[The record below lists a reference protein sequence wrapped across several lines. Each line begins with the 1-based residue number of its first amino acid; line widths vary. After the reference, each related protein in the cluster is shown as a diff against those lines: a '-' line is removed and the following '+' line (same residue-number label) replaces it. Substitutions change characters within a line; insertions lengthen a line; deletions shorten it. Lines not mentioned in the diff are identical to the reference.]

1 MKNHSVFIILMIII
15 NASIAAQSIPTKD
28 LQIIKLYGIGDEAVE
43 LGYSPENSAD
53 ASRGIA
59 PILSFSK
66 EGRVL
71 YDVVNERL
79 FSLSPDFELREARL
93 IENQLYLRPHFAID
107 DPDTLILELSI
118 QLIRIIK
125 DEFDITIS
133 LKDFPEFRNY
143 RSFAYY
149 DDVLFV
155 HDAELNLWS
164 IPEPVI
170 DQDENRAKLLNE
182 RQTREYVN
190 ERWGATGEVQ
200 VDGEG
205 RLFIDGQLV
214 TRDYQQFW
222 QYMEEAHG
230 PVSLG
235 GEIADS
241 GIPVRIS
248 YNTKPYFLGRDL
260 NGNWYWNDS
269 GGILVHSPDGSL
281 INVFITELGT
291 LPIRPAI
298 DQLGNV
304 YILDRSDTDE
314 VFNLY
319 RIPNDWSPI
328 DASLQSESEISREVS
343 QNLHATVIN
352 SRLRVRSTPSLDG
365 EMLGMLEIGEEVRVL
380 EKSDQQ
386 LNIGELTDF
395 WYRIDNGNGLVGWA
409 YGGFLRME
417 GQ

>member
-1 MKNHSVFIILMIII
+1 MKHTLIIFLVTLVFNVGICAQSVPIMQLEMIHTFPVGDGLGELGSEPGIMGSGFADRPLLGSGAEDGFIIHDGL
-15 NASIAAQSIPTKD
+15 N
-28 LQIIKLYGIGDEAVE
+28 
-43 LGYSPENSAD
+43 
-53 ASRGIA
+53 R
-59 PILSFSK
+59 
-66 EGRVL
+66 
-71 YDVVNERL
+71 
-79 FSLSPDFELREARL
+79 
-93 IENQLYLRPHFAID
+93 
-107 DPDTLILELSI
+107 
-118 QLIRIIK
+118 RIILFN
-125 DEFDITIS
+125 DQFIQQRSIETSLDIYLTPVVAEDGGTIILQS
-133 LKDFPEFRNY
+133 QSQGLYVFADFGYADFPIYIFPEFHNY

-269 GGILVHSPDGSL
+269 GGILVHSPVGSL

-298 DQLGNV
+298 DQSGNV

-314 VFNLY
+314 VFN
-319 RIPNDWSPI
+319 RK
-328 DASLQSESEISREVS
+328 
-343 QNLHATVIN
+343 
-352 SRLRVRSTPSLDG
+352 RSIHP
-365 EMLGMLEIGEEVRVL
+365 
-380 EKSDQQ
+380 
-386 LNIGELTDF
+386 
-395 WYRIDNGNGLVGWA
+395 A
-409 YGGFLRME
+409 FLI
-417 GQ
+417 

>member
-190 ERWGATGEVQ
+190 ERWGASGEVQ

-214 TRDYQQFW
+214 TRDWSAYLEYYAERNENQQAPSYAAERPYRGYLDRFRNNLRYLGRDANGNRYWNSAQRTIFVFSEDGWVEEIFHYDPLQISGYPAVEYQT
-222 QYMEEAHG
+222 G
-230 PVSLG
+230 D
-235 GEIADS
+235 I
-241 GIPVRIS
+241 
-248 YNTKPYFLGRDL
+248 YFLGRPVE
-260 NGNWYWNDS
+260 NNTS
-269 GGILVHSPDGSL
+269 IP
-281 INVFITELGT
+281 
-291 LPIRPAI
+291 
-298 DQLGNV
+298 
-304 YILDRSDTDE
+304 
-314 VFNLY
+314 LY

-365 EMLGMLEIGEEVRVL
+365 GTI
-380 EKSDQQ
+380 S
-386 LNIGELTDF
+386 T
-395 WYRIDNGNGLVGWA
+395 
-409 YGGFLRME
+409 
-417 GQ
+417 